1 MGVPMK
7 ELFETVDSM
16 DARAFSQYFT
26 DDARFRFGNAPTLT
40 GREAIA
46 SSIEDFFAALQDLRH
61 TILDVWEQDET
72 VITEVEVV
80 YTRKDGS
87 EVQLP
92 AATIARCEGDLM
104 RDYRIYMDINPLFA
118 ADQAS

>member
-1 MGVPMK
+1 MAVSMK
-7 ELFETVDSM
+7 ELFETVDRM
-16 DARAFSQYFT
+16 DARGFSEYFT
-26 DDARFRFGNAPTLT
+26 EDARFRFGNAPTLT
-40 GREAIA
+40 GREAVR
-46 SSIEDFFAALQDLRH
+46 SSIEDFFAGLQSLRH
-61 TILDVWEQDET
+61 QILDVWEQDDT
-72 VITEVEVV
+72 VVTEVEVV

-118 ADQAS
+118 PAT

>member
-1 MGVPMK
+1 MSISMK
-7 ELFETVDSM
+7 ELFEAVDRM
-16 DARAFSQYFT
+16 DARGFAGYFT
-26 DDARFRFGNAPTLT
+26 EDARFRFGNAATLT
-40 GREAIA
+40 GRDEIA
-46 SSIEDFFAALQDLRH
+46 SSIEDFFAALKGLRH
-61 TILDVWEQDET
+61 TIHDVWEQDDT
-72 VITEVEVV
+72 VISEVEVV
-80 YTRKDGS
+80 YTRQDGS